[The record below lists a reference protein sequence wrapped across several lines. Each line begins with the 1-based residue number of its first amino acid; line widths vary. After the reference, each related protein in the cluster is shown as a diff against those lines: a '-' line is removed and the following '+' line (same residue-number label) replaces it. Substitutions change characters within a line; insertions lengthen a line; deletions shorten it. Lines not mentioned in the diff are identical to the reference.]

1 MTAGTPELRYLALA
15 SVTALA
21 LGACVGGANVESASR
36 PTRSRNVLT
45 AQELAELPY
54 DNAYDAIR
62 RLRPTWLQR
71 RAGGQA
77 AYPVV
82 FIQDSRAGDLD
93 RLRSIPLQDVAEIRF
108 INARDATTRWG
119 TGYRGGVIQ
128 VIWK

>member
-1 MTAGTPELRYLALA
+1 MLELQKLAPLA
-15 SVTALA
+15 ALA
-21 LGACVGGANVESASR
+21 LTVGACASGANVEPPAR

-45 AQELAELPY
+45 AAELAGLPY

-77 AYPVV
+77 AYPVL
-82 FIQDSRAGDLD
+82 FIQDNRVGELD
-93 RLRSIPLQDVAEIRF
+93 QLRSIPLQDVAEIRF